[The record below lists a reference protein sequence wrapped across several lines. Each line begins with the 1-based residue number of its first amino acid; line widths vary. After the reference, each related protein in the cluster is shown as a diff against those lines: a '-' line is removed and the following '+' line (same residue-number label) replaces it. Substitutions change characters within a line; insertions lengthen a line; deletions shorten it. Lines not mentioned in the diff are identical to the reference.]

1 MDFWE
6 IVWLAWFGIFG
17 VLEGVALARKE
28 KNDTLS
34 EHIWKWFA
42 IGTPGD
48 RPRKSGWVQLRRVGL
63 VAGLAWL
70 CLHFLTGGWV

>member
-6 IVWLAWFGIFG
+6 IAWLAWLGIFG
-17 VLEGVALARKE
+17 VLEAVALNSKE
-28 KNDTLS
+28 KDDTLS
-34 EHIWKWFA
+34 EHVWKWFA

-48 RPRKSGWVQLRRVGL
+48 RPAMSGWVQLRRFGL

-70 CLHFLTGGWV
+70 ILHFLTGGWV